1 MIRIQNDVQ
10 FENPINLLAWCC
22 QHVTIVSYICCRNN
36 CDGKFAECK
45 TLKNLGLDEYDLI
58 FISWIQVYVIVSMNI
73 QGRRNRWSN
82 CFTGIQRFYYREIFS
97 ILDVWKGKIF
107 VLHRKRARA
116 AAPAKIY
123 NQYMYFWVGN
133 SFCLIYLFRWV
144 CTGDPCLT

>member
-58 FISWIQVYVIVSMNI
+58 FISWIQVYVICKYEYRVKRDRFFWNSRSFIMLTRKFRS
-73 QGRRNRWSN
+73 GRITFNLLNFLLHKIREGAGISKCFWS
-82 CFTGIQRFYYREIFS
+82 FS
-97 ILDVWKGKIF
+97 DLNLYLDTCV
-107 VLHRKRARA
+107 
-116 AAPAKIY
+116 
-123 NQYMYFWVGN
+123 
-133 SFCLIYLFRWV
+133 
-144 CTGDPCLT
+144 